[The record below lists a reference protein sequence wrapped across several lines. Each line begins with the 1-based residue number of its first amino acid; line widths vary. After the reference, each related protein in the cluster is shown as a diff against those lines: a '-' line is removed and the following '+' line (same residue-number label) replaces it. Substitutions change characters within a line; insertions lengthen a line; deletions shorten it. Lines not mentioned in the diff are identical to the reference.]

1 MKKAD
6 DENELEPWEKLLSA
20 QMVFQKKFPECI
32 LVGGTAAAL
41 HIGHRFSMDADY
53 VHANLEKEFEEILK
67 KIEKEV
73 GWKTNR
79 IEPPVLILGHFRG
92 VRTGIRQLIRKKPL
106 ETTIINGIRVPTLEE
121 ILRIK
126 AYLIVRRNATRDF
139 IDFIAIF
146 DHLGTTKSVKALST
160 LDLCYPQKS
169 EASMLQQLL
178 LQLAEP
184 KPWDLTQTDLTNY
197 KNLKV
202 EYTNWKEIIKHTQS
216 AAQNIIKTL
225 HVK

>member
-20 QMVFQKKFPECI
+20 QMVYQKKFPECI
-32 LVGGTAAAL
+32 LVGSTAAAL

-92 VRTGIRQLIRKKPL
+92 VRTGIRQLIRPTPL
-106 ETTIINGIRVPTLEE
+106 ETP
-121 ILRIK
+121 ILTGLR
-126 AYLIVRRNATRDF
+126 
-139 IDFIAIF
+139 
-146 DHLGTTKSVKALST
+146 
-160 LDLCYPQKS
+160 
-169 EASMLQQLL
+169 
-178 LQLAEP
+178 
-184 KPWDLTQTDLTNY
+184 
-197 KNLKV
+197 
-202 EYTNWKEIIKHTQS
+202 
-216 AAQNIIKTL
+216 
-225 HVK
+225 